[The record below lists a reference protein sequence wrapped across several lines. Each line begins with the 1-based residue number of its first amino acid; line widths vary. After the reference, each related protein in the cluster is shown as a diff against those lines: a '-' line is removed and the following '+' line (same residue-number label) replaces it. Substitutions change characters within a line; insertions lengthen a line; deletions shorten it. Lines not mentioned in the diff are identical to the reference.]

1 MDFLNAFFADT
12 FSSSLTPAEN
22 LMCYICSLFTLG
34 LIIRYIVDDLHE
46 LFFSFGGS
54 LRPLLAR
61 FYRWLFKR
69 S

>member
-12 FSSSLTPAEN
+12 FSPSLTPAEN

-46 LFFSFGGS
+46 FFLSFGHFLRS
-54 LRPLLAR
+54 LFDR
-61 FYRWLFKR
+61 FYRWLSKR